1 MRWVVGAALAVLLA
15 LPAVLSSYAMTIFIL
30 IFFYA
35 FLGQAW
41 NSVGGYAGQLSVGHA
56 AFVGVGGY
64 TAAMLSI
71 EGGLTP
77 WVGMFVGAVLAALLG
92 AIIGYLGFR
101 FGLRGFYF
109 VLLTVAFAEIC
120 RIAVSNIDALGG
132 PLGLYITFT
141 GDPRQFQFSD
151 GRVYYYVALAL
162 MLVATATAWAIER
175 RRFGMYLAAIREDEA
190 AAEALGVDA
199 FKYKMLAMIVS
210 SFLTGLAGTFYAFYL
225 FSLQPNTLFG
235 IPLSVEIAIRPI
247 VGGAGTLL
255 GPIVGSFILTPLAE
269 LSRLYLGQGGLHGAH
284 LIAYGVLLIGVVL
297 FLPEGA
303 YPRLRR
309 ALQRSRG
316 APFSGDERS
325 HAAPVSG
332 HPRSEPG
339 DERSHAAPVSGHPQ
353 SEPGDERSHAA
364 PVSGHPQSE
373 PADERSHAAPVSGHP
388 QSEPASR
395 PPLQQ
400 TLLVA
405 RGLSRRFGGLQ
416 AVAGLDLTVQ
426 HGEMLG
432 LIGPNG
438 AGKTT
443 VFNLLSGFLT
453 PDAGDVSFRDRSI
466 VGLPPHAICRLG
478 LARTF
483 QIVRPF
489 PRMTVLENVRVG
501 ALARHPQAV
510 AARARA
516 RDVVERVGLGA
527 RERVT
532 AGALTLAER
541 KRLELARALATEPSL
556 LLLDEVMA
564 GLNPTEIET
573 IIQLIRGIHESG
585 VSILLIEHNMRAVM
599 ALSHRIVV
607 LSFGEKIA
615 EGAPADIAN
624 HPKVVE
630 AYLGDEYVRA
640 APA

>member
-1 MRWVVGAALAVLLA
+1 MRWAVVAALAVLLA
-15 LPAVLSSYAMTIFIL
+15 LPAVLSSYAVTIFIL
-30 IFFYA
+30 IFFYG

-41 NSVGGYAGQLSVGHA
+41 NIVGGYAGQLSVGHA

-71 EGGLTP
+71 EAGLTP
-77 WVGMFVGAVLAALLG
+77 WVGMFVGAALAALLG

-120 RIAVSNIDALGG
+120 RIAVSNIDAIGG
-132 PLGLYITFT
+132 ALGLYITFT
-141 GDPRQFQFSD
+141 GDPRQFQFRD
-151 GRVYYYVALAL
+151 GRVYYYIALAL
-162 MLVATATAWAIER
+162 MLAATATAWAIER
-175 RRFGMYLAAIREDEA
+175 QRFGIYLAAIRGDEA
-190 AAEALGVDA
+190 AAEALGVNA
-199 FKYKMLAMIVS
+199 LKYKMLAMVVS
-210 SFLTGLAGTFYAFYL
+210 SFLTGLGGTFYAFYL

-235 IPLSVEIAIRPI
+235 IPLSVEIIIRPI

-255 GPIVGSFILTPLAE
+255 GPILGSFILTPLAE

-303 YPRLRR
+303 YPRLQRV
-309 ALQRSRG
+309 LQRRSRG
-316 APFSGDERS
+316 APFSGHRGSTPADERS

-339 DERSHAAPVSGHPQ
+339 
-353 SEPGDERSHAA
+353 
-364 PVSGHPQSE
+364 
-373 PADERSHAAPVSGHP
+373 
-388 QSEPASR
+388 SR
-395 PPLQQ
+395 PPLQK

-416 AVAGLDLTVQ
+416 AVAGLDLAVE

-489 PRMTVLENVRVG
+489 PRMSVLENVRVG
-501 ALARHPQAV
+501 ALARHPQALE
-510 AARARA
+510 ARARA

-527 RERVT
+527 REHVT
-532 AGALTLAER
+532 AGTLTLAER
-541 KRLELARALATEPSL
+541 KRLELGRALATEPTL

-573 IIQLIRGIHESG
+573 IIRLIRGIHASG

-615 EGAPADIAN
+615 EGTPADIAN

>member
-1 MRWVVGAALAVLLA
+1 MRWAVVAALAVLLA
-15 LPAVLSSYAMTIFIL
+15 LPVVLSSYAVTIFIL
-30 IFFYA
+30 IFFYG

-41 NSVGGYAGQLSVGHA
+41 NIVGGYAGQLSAGHA

-71 EGGLTP
+71 EAGLTP
-77 WVGMFVGAVLAALLG
+77 WVGMFVGAALAALLG

-120 RIAVSNIDALGG
+120 RIAVSNIDAIGG

-141 GDPRQFQFSD
+141 GDPRQFQFRDS
-151 GRVYYYVALAL
+151 RVYYYIALAL
-162 MLVATATAWAIER
+162 MLAATATAWAIER
-175 RRFGMYLAAIREDEA
+175 RRFGIYLAAIREDEA
-190 AAEALGVDA
+190 AAEALGVNA
-199 FKYKMLAMIVS
+199 LKYKMLAMVVS
-210 SFLTGLAGTFYAFYL
+210 SFLTGLGGTFYAFYL

-235 IPLSVEIAIRPI
+235 IPLSVEIIIRPI

-255 GPIVGSFILTPLAE
+255 GPILGSFILTPLAE
-269 LSRLYLGQGGLHGAH
+269 LSRLYLGQGALHGAH

-309 ALQRSRG
+309 VLQRRSRV
-316 APFSGDERS
+316 APVSGHRPHPKGCPQERS
-325 HAAPVSG
+325 RVAPVSG

-339 DERSHAAPVSGHPQ
+339 
-353 SEPGDERSHAA
+353 
-364 PVSGHPQSE
+364 
-373 PADERSHAAPVSGHP
+373 
-388 QSEPASR
+388 SR
-395 PPLQQ
+395 PPLQIP
-400 TLLVA
+400 LLVA

-416 AVAGLDLTVQ
+416 AVAGLDLAVE

-453 PDAGDVSFRDRSI
+453 PDAGDVSFRGRSL

-489 PRMTVLENVRVG
+489 PRMSVLENVRVG
-501 ALARHPQAV
+501 ALARHPQALE
-510 AARARA
+510 ARARA

-527 RERVT
+527 REHVT
-532 AGALTLAER
+532 AGTLTLAER
-541 KRLELARALATEPSL
+541 KRLELGRALATEPTL

-573 IIQLIRGIHESG
+573 IIRLIRGIHASG

-615 EGAPADIAN
+615 EGTPGDIAN